1 MLARRLGTT
10 RGWPALA
17 IGAMAL
23 ALAGAACGDLN
34 KNGRSPSYLI
44 IEDLAAASGADPG
57 TFSNTLASDVVTNV
71 TMTVDGD
78 QVVQPTTY
86 EDIGEV
92 RLRMALK
99 DQGTAN
105 AATAP
110 TATNTITVTRYRVE
124 FTRSDGRKSQGTDVP
139 YAFDGAATGSIGE
152 TGGTLSFVLVRAQ
165 AKLEAPLRALRGAG
179 GAVVISTIASV
190 TFYGK
195 DQNGNEVSVTGSM
208 SVNFADWG
216 DPS

>member
-17 IGAMAL
+17 VGAMVL

-34 KNGRSPSYLI
+34 KNGRAPSYLI

-71 TMTVDGD
+71 RMTVGSEE
-78 QVVQPTTY
+78 VLQPTTY

-105 AATAP
+105 AVTAP

-124 FTRSDGRKSQGTDVP
+124 FTRSDGRKTPGVDVP
-139 YAFDGAATGSIGE
+139 YAFDGAATGSIGDS
-152 TGGTLSFVLVRAQ
+152 GGTLSFVLVRAQ

-179 GAVVISTIASV
+179 GAVVISTIANV